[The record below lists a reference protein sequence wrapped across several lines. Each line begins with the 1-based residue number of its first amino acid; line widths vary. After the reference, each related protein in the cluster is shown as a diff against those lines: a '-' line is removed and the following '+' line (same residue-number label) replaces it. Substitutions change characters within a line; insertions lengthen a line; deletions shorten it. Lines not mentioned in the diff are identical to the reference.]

1 MCLFLEHLN
10 VNINLIS
17 DQGLKSYAIQVFGS
31 TDLTPEQ
38 WKQLQ
43 DQRKVRDF
51 FFYSLINI
59 LLSIVRFNLKA
70 N

>member
-10 VNINLIS
+10 ATFNLIS

-51 FFYSLINI
+51 SS
-59 LLSIVRFNLKA
+59 SIV
-70 N
+70 